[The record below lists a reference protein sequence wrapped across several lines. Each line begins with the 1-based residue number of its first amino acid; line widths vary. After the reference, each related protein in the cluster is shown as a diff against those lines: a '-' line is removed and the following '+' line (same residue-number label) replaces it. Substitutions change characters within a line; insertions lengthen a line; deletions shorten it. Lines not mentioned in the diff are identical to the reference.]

1 MLIFCKLKFTKF
13 TKIGNIVEINKKIGQ
28 KIKVF
33 RKKLGLQANKLSE
46 LLNISPSYLNLIESG
61 KRNIDGDLLLRVCQ
75 ELRIELSDIT
85 SDKEINLNNAKIAI
99 SKFSKNKNIKNLD
112 LKIGPKIKAFRRQLG
127 LQANKFAEQLK
138 ISPSYLNLIESGKR
152 NIDGNLLIK
161 ISQELRV
168 ELSDLTSKE
177 DVNLENDIT
186 ELLDDQL
193 FEGLDILGPEVKDLV
208 NTNPKIAKALIKLG
222 DNFKQKDHE
231 IVNKVENISG
241 KIIDSRKAAFPG
253 EVISD
258 FLQEN
263 KNFFPKLENFANN
276 IFEKVKQNNR
286 TRYIALCE
294 FLNSEYGIIVKDI
307 IPEEGKPFSKIY
319 KTKEKELFLS
329 DYLSIETKKL
339 HAAAQIA
346 QEGAS
351 KEIDE
356 YLSTFSFPSQEAKKL
371 TRVALLNYCGAAIL
385 MPYKLFHKE
394 CKELKYDLELLQNT
408 FATSFEQVAH
418 RVTCLQDPDLPGIPF
433 HFLRV
438 DVAGNISKRFSLS
451 GIEIPRYGG
460 ACPRWNVYSAFS
472 RPGVIQAA
480 VSKMTNGEKYVCIAR
495 TVEKGVGRYGQKKS
509 MLSIGLGCEA
519 KYAKDF
525 VYTENLDLND
535 KKSELPIGV
544 SCRTC
549 DRLDCSQRAF
559 PPLHKKFDIDINS
572 RGVSVYVSE

>member
-1 MLIFCKLKFTKF
+1 MSQLD
-13 TKIGNIVEINKKIGQ
+13 TKIGKKI
-28 KIKVF
+28 KTF
-33 RKKLGLQANKLSE
+33 RNKLGLQAKKLAE
-46 LLNISPSYLNLIESG
+46 QIGISPSYLNLIESG
-61 KRNIDGDLLLRVCQ
+61 KRKIDGDLLLKISQ
-75 ELRIELSDIT
+75 ELRIEFNDILE
-85 SDKEINLNNAKIAI
+85 DKVDLNNSRKAIASFYRANNKNEIN
-99 SKFSKNKNIKNLD
+99 

-127 LQANKFAEQLK
+127 IQANVLAGQIG

-152 NIDGNLLIK
+152 KIDGDLIIKVCEELK
-161 ISQELRV
+161 IN
-168 ELSDLTSKE
+168 LSDLTSRS
-177 DVNLENDIT
+177 DLNLENNIS
-186 ELLDDQL
+186 ELLGDEL
-193 FEGLDILGPEVKDLV
+193 FEDLDILGPEVKDLV

-222 DNFKQKDHE
+222 DNFKQKDHD
-231 IVNKVENISG
+231 IVNKVENLSG
-241 KIIDSRKAAFPG
+241 KIIDSRKASFPG
-253 EVISD
+253 EVVSD

-263 KNFFPKLENFANN
+263 KNFFPKLENFANSV
-276 IFEKVKQNNR
+276 FEKVKQNNR
-286 TRYIALCE
+286 TRYIALCD
-294 FLNSEYGIIVKDI
+294 FLKSEYGIKVTDI
-307 IPEEGKPFSKIY
+307 IPEENKPFSKIF
-319 KTKEKELFLS
+319 KIDTKELFLS
-329 DYLSIETKKL
+329 DYISLETKKL

-351 KEIDE
+351 DHIEA
-356 YLSTFSFPSQEAKKL
+356 YLSTFTFPSNESKKL

-385 MPYKLFHKE
+385 MPYKLFHQE
-394 CKELKYDLELLQNT
+394 CRDLKYDLELLQNT

-418 RVTCLQDPDLPGIPF
+418 RVTCLQDPKLPGIPF

-480 VSKMTNGEKYVCIAR
+480 VSKMTNGEKYVCIAK

-519 KYAKDF
+519 KYAKEF
-525 VYTENLDLND
+525 VYTENLDLTD

-559 PPLHKKFDIDINS
+559 PPLHKKFDVDVNA
-572 RGVSVYVSE
+572 RGVSVYVSD

>member
-1 MLIFCKLKFTKF
+1 M
-13 TKIGNIVEINKKIGQ
+13 EINKKIGH
-28 KIKVF
+28 KIRVF

-61 KRNIDGDLLLRVCQ
+61 KRNIDGDLLIRVCQ

-177 DVNLENDIT
+177 DVNLENDIS

-263 KNFFPKLENFANN
+263 KNFFPKLENFANK

-319 KTKEKELFLS
+319 KANEKELFLS
-329 DYLSIETKKL
+329 DYLSLETKKL
-339 HAAAQIA
+339 HAAAQIS

-351 KEIDE
+351 NEIEE
-356 YLSTFSFPSQEAKKL
+356 YLSTFNFPSEEAKKL

-385 MPYKLFHKE
+385 MPYKLFHRE
-394 CKELKYDLELLQNT
+394 CKTLKYDLELLQNT

-519 KYAKDF
+519 KYAKEF